1 MVVIWGV
8 CGPLKIGEIST
19 VGNPPSEIRNKI
31 LYFLALL
38 GAPINI
44 NVGLSDK
51 NLFTSTF
58 QQKSDNF
65 DLFAKKILVGNS
77 TI

>member
-1 MVVIWGV
+1 MTI
-8 CGPLKIGEIST
+8 T
-19 VGNPPSEIRNKI
+19 VGNPPSEIKDKI

-65 DLFAKKILVGNS
+65 DFILRPNIAIFHTKIAR
-77 TI
+77 